1 MDSHSEGVVLVS
13 FGSSLK
19 PSKMS
24 KKHKEMFYNAFRRL
38 SMSIIWKWDDNDLSR
53 MPGNV
58 LVRKWLPQND
68 LLAHPNL
75 KVLVTHGGLLSLQE
89 ALYHSVPIV
98 GIPLGSDQDHNMIR
112 AERNGFA
119 LTLDFPAL
127 TEDAIVK
134 AVETAYEDKSIHEN
148 IRRMHNVFVGR
159 GINGLSPAER
169 ALKAV
174 DFAIKSNTVNYVKPE
189 RDLLQMPFY
198 ITHGYDIFLIS
209 IISALIIFKITL
221 KFVKICLKKLLWL
234 LYWAFLGIKLTPSEM

>member
-1 MDSHSEGVVLVS
+1 
-13 FGSSLK
+13 
-19 PSKMS
+19 MS

-127 TEDAIVK
+127 TEDTIVK
-134 AVETAYEDKSIHEN
+134 AIETAYKDKSIHEN
-148 IRRMHNVFVGR
+148 IKRMHNVFVGR

>member
-1 MDSHSEGVVLVS
+1 
-13 FGSSLK
+13 
-19 PSKMS
+19 MS

-127 TEDAIVK
+127 TEDTIVK
-134 AVETAYEDKSIHEN
+134 AIETAYKDKSIHEN
-148 IRRMHNVFVGR
+148 IKRMHNVFVGK

-174 DFAIKSNTVNYVKPE
+174 DFAIK
-189 RDLLQMPFY
+189 RDLLFSVILKCNSHQVPICVLF
-198 ITHGYDIFLIS
+198 
-209 IISALIIFKITL
+209 FKT
-221 KFVKICLKKLLWL
+221 W
-234 LYWAFLGIKLTPSEM
+234 